1 MSLPDRLR
9 ESLRVRLLAGTLLW
23 ILATIAVAGWGL
35 GVLIRDH
42 VERQFRAELRIHLD
56 QLTASLVIGRDGA
69 PEPGPPTGPCL
80 RLRNVALSLMP
91 PPPQDF
97 PP

>member
-56 QLTASLVIGRDGA
+56 S
-69 PEPGPPTGPCL
+69 
-80 RLRNVALSLMP
+80 
-91 PPPQDF
+91 
-97 PP
+97 